1 MSQLLQAGQR
11 GTILVVDDE
20 QDILT
25 AVEDLFEEEFRVL
38 ATTQPEEALAI
49 LAVERDVAVI
59 ISDQRMPGLT
69 GEEFLARAREL
80 TDAEGILLTGY
91 ADLSAV
97 VGALNR
103 SRIVGYVPKPWDSDT
118 LRSMVASAFGR
129 WELGR
134 ALLLERSLLTGLL
147 NHVEAAVS
155 FKDSIGRI
163 VRLNGAK
170 ASKLGVSVAEALG
183 REESEF
189 LTPEAA
195 GQLANFEA
203 EVIDIGKPTEET
215 IETRQG
221 AAVTWTQVQRVPL
234 FDAAGDLHHLV
245 TIEQDVSERKQI
257 EGRMRQA
264 DKMQALGTL
273 AGGVAHDFNNLLT
286 AIIGSLDL
294 AMGRMPPDPKLERL
308 LNNAN
313 TAAKRGASLTHRL
326 LSFSRRHDVRS
337 EVTDV
342 NGLIGA
348 MDGLLQPTLGPTI
361 RIEHDHQPGT
371 WCAEID
377 PDQLELAVLNLC
389 VNARDAMPNGGT
401 ITLRTRCESLE
412 EQSALA
418 LPPGD
423 YVVVSVIDNGAGIPP
438 EIQSRVFEPFFTTK
452 DVGKGTGLGL
462 SMVYGLAQQVGGA
475 VSLCSEMGKGTAIH
489 IYLPRCDKPAT
500 AKVEAKTAVPE
511 GRRARVL
518 IVDDDPTVRAVL
530 AAYVSDLGHEMIE
543 ATDGPSALTVLQR
556 LPIDLMI
563 ADVVMPGMSGT
574 ELARTAEER
583 YPDLQILLVTGYE
596 GTAEVPAH
604 LPVLRKP
611 FQREDIARQLAEVFA
626 GNPA

>member
-11 GTILVVDDE
+11 GIILVVDDE

-25 AVEDLFEEEFRVL
+25 AVEDLLEDEYRVL
-38 ATTQPEEALAI
+38 STTSPAEALGI
-49 LAVERDVAVI
+49 LRAEPEIAVI
-59 ISDQRMPGLT
+59 VSDQRMPGMT
-69 GEEFLARAREL
+69 GEEFLGHARSL

-103 SRIVGYVPKPWDSDT
+103 SRIVGYVPKPWDAET
-118 LRSMVASAFGR
+118 LRSMVAGAFAR
-129 WELGR
+129 WELSR
-134 ALLLERSLLTGLL
+134 ALLLERSLLAGLL
-147 NHVEAAVS
+147 NNIDAAVS
-155 FKDSIGRI
+155 FKDGIGRF
-163 VRLNGAK
+163 VRLNPTK
-170 ASKLGVSVAEALG
+170 ATLLGVTIEEALG
-183 REESEF
+183 RFESEF
-189 LTPEAA
+189 LSEEEADRLTA
-195 GQLANFEA
+195 LESEA
-203 EVIDIGKPTEET
+203 MEAGKPTEET
-215 IETRQG
+215 VEKRHGST
-221 AAVTWTQVQRVPL
+221 AVWSQIQRVPL
-234 FDAAGDLHHLV
+234 LNPAGGVNHLV
-245 TIEQDVSERKQI
+245 TIERDVSEQKQI

-294 AMGRMPPDPKLERL
+294 AMGRLPPDPKLERL

-326 LSFSRRHDVRS
+326 LSFSRRHDIRS

-342 NGLIGA
+342 NALLGA

-361 RIEHDHQPGT
+361 RIDHDLSTAP
-371 WCAEID
+371 WCVEID

-389 VNARDAMPNGGT
+389 VNARDAMPGGGT
-401 ITLRTRCESLE
+401 ITLRTRQERV
-412 EQSALA
+412 AVDGGLA
-418 LPPGD
+418 LTAGD
-423 YVVVSVIDNGAGIPP
+423 YVVVSVVDNGAGIPP
-438 EIQSRVFEPFFTTK
+438 EILSRVFEPFFTTK

-475 VSLCSEMGKGTAIH
+475 VSLSSEIGVGTTVD
-489 IYLPRCDKPAT
+489 IYLPRTDKPAS
-500 AKVEAKTAVPE
+500 VERAPKEPSQAD
-511 GRRARVL
+511 RRARVL

-530 AAYVSDLGHEMIE
+530 AAYVADMGHELVE
-543 ATDGPSALTVLQR
+543 ASDGASALTILQR
-556 LPIDLMI
+556 LPIDLLI

-574 ELARTAEER
+574 DLVKAAQDRH
-583 YPDLQILLVTGYE
+583 PDLQVLLVTGYE
-596 GTAEVPAH
+596 GTAEVPSH

-611 FQREDIARQLAEVFA
+611 FQREDITRHLAEVFA